1 MATKIIPK
9 LIPITPRELYFQL
22 VNRTYDTIRYTNMGV
37 AYTPAQYGGT
47 FGQKVILDQS
57 MIMEVTDF
65 EVI

>member
-9 LIPITPRELYFQL
+9 LTPITPRELYFQL
-22 VNRTYDTIRYTNMGV
+22 VSNIYDTIRYTNMGV
-37 AYTPAQYGGT
+37 DYSPAQYGGI

-57 MIMEVTDF
+57 MVMEVTDF